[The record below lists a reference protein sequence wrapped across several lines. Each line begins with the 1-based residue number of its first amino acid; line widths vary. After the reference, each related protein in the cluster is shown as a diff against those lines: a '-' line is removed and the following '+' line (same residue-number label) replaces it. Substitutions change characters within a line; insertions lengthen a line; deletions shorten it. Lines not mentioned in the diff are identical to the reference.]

1 VFRLTV
7 KKSNVIEKKKSNLN
21 VHNDERMSEIIAIK
35 MRIMLNAILM
45 LLIFVVICNR
55 IFISGF
61 FLSVVNVE

>member
-1 VFRLTV
+1 MFRLTV